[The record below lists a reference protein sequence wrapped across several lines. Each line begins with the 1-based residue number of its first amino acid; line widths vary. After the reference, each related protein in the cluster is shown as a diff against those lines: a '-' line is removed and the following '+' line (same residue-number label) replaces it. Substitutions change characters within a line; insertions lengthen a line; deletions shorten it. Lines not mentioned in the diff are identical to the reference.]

1 MTHWGDLES
10 EEEEESSEEEEE
22 EEDRAEVD
30 TESLADG
37 LSSVVS
43 GYSSLPSGL
52 ETPEALDL
60 RKGKAGGR
68 ALLLSLSAGPVSEK
82 HYGGLPIISAKA
94 IVSVIYP
101 KEVSKAGTQAASTRN
116 LSLTVS
122 SRNAG
127 RSSTLPILRKSI

>member
-10 EEEEESSEEEEE
+10 EEEEEESEEEEA
-22 EEDRAEVD
+22 EEDQAEVD

-60 RKGKAGGR
+60 RKGKAGGT
-68 ALLLSLSAGPVSEK
+68 ALDFHAFLLLCFLSFSL
-82 HYGGLPIISAKA
+82 L
-94 IVSVIYP
+94 
-101 KEVSKAGTQAASTRN
+101 
-116 LSLTVS
+116 L
-122 SRNAG
+122 
-127 RSSTLPILRKSI
+127 